1 MEMEERSAAA
11 NQEAG
16 EEEEGKAP
24 VSRQAWANKT
34 EYILAQVGFSVGLG
48 NVWRF
53 PYLCHQN
60 GGGTFLLLYVLL
72 LTFIGIPL
80 LFMEMAAGQDL
91 RQGSIGVWKRISPRL
106 GGVGYASCVVCAFVG
121 LYYNVILAWSLFY
134 LSHSFQAP
142 LPWQSCP
149 LLPNSTDPVPECDHS
164 SPTTYFWYR
173 KTLEAT
179 GSIGESGGLVLA
191 LSLAL
196 LAAWFLICGAM
207 IRGIK
212 SSGKVLYFSTL
223 FPYLVLLCL
232 LIRGLLLDGANAGLK
247 HMLQTQPSALLSIPV
262 WRRAGTQVFFALG
275 LGFGSVVAFASYTPR
290 ENNCA
295 RDAWVVAYINLATSL
310 LATLVVYTVLGFR
323 ATTLTRRCAIQNA
336 KALVQ
341 LTAGNLLPSEALP
354 LTNLSDMPATTFNDW
369 FRALRPDL
377 AAQVRQFNV
386 SSCSLEE
393 ELNKGVEGPG
403 LAFVVF
409 TEALTLFPGA
419 PFWAVLFFLMLLNLG
434 LSTMLGTLQ
443 GILTPLQDAFHLL
456 RRHRT
461 LLTIGSC
468 LLGFLGGLLF
478 TQGSGSYFLAMFDD
492 YSATLPLIAVV
503 VCENM
508 AVAWV
513 YGADRFLEDVEVMLG
528 HRPWPG
534 YRFLWRYVTLVGM
547 VGLLVAS
554 TVQICLQVPT
564 YRAWDAQKAQ
574 EVDLPYP
581 PWALAMLIILIVLAI
596 MPIPFTLL
604 YRLYREY
611 QAQKGISPRELIPA
625 PADGVPANGYVPV
638 RTE

>member
-1 MEMEERSAAA
+1 
-11 NQEAG
+11 
-16 EEEEGKAP
+16 
-24 VSRQAWANKT
+24 
-34 EYILAQVGFSVGLG
+34 
-48 NVWRF
+48 
-53 PYLCHQN
+53 
-60 GGGTFLLLYVLL
+60 
-72 LTFIGIPL
+72 
-80 LFMEMAAGQDL
+80 
-91 RQGSIGVWKRISPRL
+91 
-106 GGVGYASCVVCAFVG
+106 
-121 LYYNVILAWSLFY
+121 
-134 LSHSFQAP
+134 
-142 LPWQSCP
+142 
-149 LLPNSTDPVPECDHS
+149 
-164 SPTTYFWYR
+164 
-173 KTLEAT
+173 
-179 GSIGESGGLVLA
+179 
-191 LSLAL
+191 
-196 LAAWFLICGAM
+196 
-207 IRGIK
+207 
-212 SSGKVLYFSTL
+212 
-223 FPYLVLLCL
+223 
-232 LIRGLLLDGANAGLK
+232 
-247 HMLQTQPSALLSIPV
+247 MLQTQPSALLSIPV

-461 LLTIGSC
+461 LLTKMALFGQRPCPLGNERDPQGSTEPTLPSC
-468 LLGFLGGLLF
+468 LP
-478 TQGSGSYFLAMFDD
+478 S
-492 YSATLPLIAVV
+492 PR
-503 VCENM
+503 
-508 AVAWV
+508 
-513 YGADRFLEDVEVMLG
+513 RFLEDVEVMLG

-534 YRFLWRYVTLVGM
+534 YRFLWRYMTLVGM
-547 VGLLVAS
+547 VGLLVAN
-554 TVQICLQVPT
+554 TVQICLQVPF
-564 YRAWDAQKAQ
+564 YRAWDAHKAQ